1 MVERYTK
8 NEALLARADALI
20 ERHLGGLKRRRAA
33 GSKTVAGSHSPVV
46 G

>member
-1 MVERYTK
+1 MVERHTQ
-8 NEALLARADALI
+8 NEALLARADALV

-33 GSKTVAGSHSPVV
+33 GRTVAGSHSPVV